1 MEVKNM
7 ERLAIQ
13 SETAQEEQLIREF
26 KAHAA
31 IKGKSNK
38 ESLLGIISNHLSTK
52 AAKEKK

>member
-1 MEVKNM
+1 M

-13 SETAQEEQLIREF
+13 SETIQEEQLIREF

-38 ESLLGIISNHLSTK
+38 KLLFEIISNHLSIK
-52 AAKEKK
+52 ATKEKK

>member
-1 MEVKNM
+1 M

-13 SETAQEEQLIREF
+13 SETTQEEQLIREF

-38 ESLLGIISNHLSTK
+38 ESLLEIISNHLSIK
-52 AAKEKK
+52 ATKEKK